1 MHVNAIDRFASIP
14 LAPVSGKWFASRMAR
29 HTGHDVDLV
38 ACGDPLAAMF
48 VRARGWRVDFGR
60 KVVRQE
66 EDAHVTG
73 FARRAPDEETKD
85 DISSGG
91 V

>member
-1 MHVNAIDRFASIP
+1 
-14 LAPVSGKWFASRMAR
+14 
-29 HTGHDVDLV
+29 
-38 ACGDPLAAMF
+38 MF
-48 VRARGWRVDFGR
+48 VRARGWRVDFRR
-60 KVVRQE
+60 KVVGQE